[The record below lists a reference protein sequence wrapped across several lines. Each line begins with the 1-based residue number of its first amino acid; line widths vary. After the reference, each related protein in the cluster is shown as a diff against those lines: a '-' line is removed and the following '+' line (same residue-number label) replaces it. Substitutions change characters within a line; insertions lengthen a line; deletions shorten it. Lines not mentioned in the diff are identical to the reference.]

1 MTTTTTTRRLKSITP
16 LQAGKMLGALHGA
29 MALVFVPFFLLF
41 ALVGSFLPK
50 SAEAPPPLAIFAI
63 GLGLAILMPLFYA
76 ATGFVMGL
84 LGALIYNLI
93 AKWFG
98 GIEFEIE

>member
-1 MTTTTTTRRLKSITP
+1 MTTTSRRLKSITP
-16 LQAGKMLGALHGA
+16 LQAGKMLGALHGG
-29 MALVFVPFFLLF
+29 MALLFVPFFLLF

-50 SAEAPPPLAIFAI
+50 TADAPPPAAMLAI
-63 GLGLAILMPLFYA
+63 GLGLAILMPVFYA

-84 LGALIYNLI
+84 LGALVYNLI

-98 GIEFEIE
+98 GIEFEVE